1 MHTATERLPANTK
14 KLFCAQ
20 VRSQQVLSNILLLT
34 FFKCLQTLV
43 KTINSAIPS
52 IKMVNENSSRFNL
65 GLISRLIAY
74 DSLIS
79 DEMVTLVIK
88 NLDLYPYYS

>member
-1 MHTATERLPANTK
+1 
-14 KLFCAQ
+14 
-20 VRSQQVLSNILLLT
+20 
-34 FFKCLQTLV
+34 
-43 KTINSAIPS
+43 
-52 IKMVNENSSRFNL
+52 MVNENSSRFNL